1 MRTKENKRNENG
13 KKSVKKNIC
22 TTCLGE
28 KGKVEER
35 KLVETGKNNIFILVS
50 FILVIRAQ

>member
-35 KLVETGKNNIFILVS
+35 KLVETRKNNIFILVS